1 MKAMSILNLTSHQ
14 LRQAADLQ
22 DKITALEQ
30 QLAALAEGESPAPVQ
45 SPEPAEEPVK
55 PGKSGKGTRGKRVQG
70 VTGMILKKISDEEI
84 KDFIGGGRAQGDL
97 VKKYGQ
103 FIPKRLADM
112 KKAGLVS
119 VRRDGLKKIW
129 SVV

>member
-1 MKAMSILNLTSHQ
+1 MNIANLTSTQ

-22 DKITALEQ
+22 DKIEALKQQLTALVQ
-30 QLAALAEGESPAPVQ
+30 GEGTAPVQ
-45 SPEPAEEPVK
+45 APEPPQPST
-55 PGKSGKGTRGKRVQG
+55 PGKSGKGTRGKSVEG

-84 KDFIGGGRAQGDL
+84 KDFIGGGKALGNL

-112 KKAGLVS
+112 KKAGLVA